1 MTTVPQCGKGTAK
14 FGGLSTI
21 WGPANFFFLGG
32 GLATIWRGL
41 CPPPPAQA
49 WNRHWQE
56 SVQSVVSV
64 RLNSVI

>member
-1 MTTVPQCGKGTAK
+1 MTTVQQCVKGTAK
-14 FGGLSTI
+14 FGGYPQFGGQLI
-21 WGPANFFFLGG
+21 VFFFGG

-64 RLNSVI
+64 RLHSVI